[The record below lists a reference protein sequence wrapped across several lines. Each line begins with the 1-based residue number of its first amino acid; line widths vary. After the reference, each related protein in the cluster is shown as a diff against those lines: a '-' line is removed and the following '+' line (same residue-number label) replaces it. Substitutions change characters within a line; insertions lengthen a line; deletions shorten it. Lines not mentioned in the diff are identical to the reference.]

1 MSEDKGVEEFVGEQ
15 EDYRCNSKLE
25 RDPVSSSDGA
35 WIEALPELWTRV
47 SLLEEA
53 QIELTGLKKTV

>member
-25 RDPVSSSDGA
+25 RDPVSSSDGVLPGCMDRSSTR
-35 WIEALPELWTRV
+35 ALDQ
-47 SLLEEA
+47 SLLVGGSPDR
-53 QIELTGLKKTV
+53 THRS